1 MAFIHPDLF
10 AVLSKIAPPSQPNQ
24 QPASNILNHP
34 KVNSCQHGNNNK
46 DKHFWKDETKEKVA
60 NNGEHLEYEGGNTSE
75 WMCGHVEVVSVGLR
89 FGRLLGVCFEGLLK
103 VLVGLRV
110 FVHFAFGLGG
120 VGVVGRGGL
129 FLFFHWEWIDLGWIY
144 NGLFIL
150 WV

>member
-1 MAFIHPDLF
+1 
-10 AVLSKIAPPSQPNQ
+10 
-24 QPASNILNHP
+24 
-34 KVNSCQHGNNNK
+34 
-46 DKHFWKDETKEKVA
+46 
-60 NNGEHLEYEGGNTSE
+60 
-75 WMCGHVEVVSVGLR
+75 MCGHVEVVSVGLR

-150 WV
+150 